1 MSEYCVRVGI
11 ARNKVFVLKK
21 NHPMKR
27 RNHGGCEHLVNRE
40 WNSDEKTRDTNHTG
54 DGTGDHRRSIVWTS
68 IYSEQIAL
76 PENVG
81 ETTLNPLVNDHFPK
95 NGH

>member
-1 MSEYCVRVGI
+1 MSGELGDLLLDIWYHSPWGW
-11 ARNKVFVLKK
+11 
-21 NHPMKR
+21 
-27 RNHGGCEHLVNRE
+27 EHLVNRE

-54 DGTGDHRRSIVWTS
+54 DGTGDHRRSIVWTG